1 MLTERAVK
9 DRLVLHPCLRVL
21 LVKQPVSNPRC
32 LGFILVLSYPG
43 QLHAQSP
50 AESCA
55 APLLEGGF
63 IGPELRTYSH
73 GSTLA
78 YACSAGQKPAV
89 EEGWWAT
96 SVCLNG
102 LWSHTPQCIDENTC
116 FTPDIPNAKYDE
128 SPDGLWYKEG
138 SVIWIKCHE
147 GYEHKTV
154 RATATCRKGV
164 WSALPSCERSD
175 TSCNEP
181 PRIPHAVILGK
192 YQDVFAA
199 DVEVRYECED
209 GYSVEV
215 ATTKKSIFC
224 VAGAWTR
231 AASCMVKPGPG
242 DDGDTSGGSTKPV
255 DGNIGRG
262 RGGGATGPDT
272 GDSTD
277 TATAG
282 ARTDGSSATGTRP
295 VTTSDKTGT
304 PSSPLLTDVVN
315 CGSYPKVPN
324 GDVVRTKKRS
334 LRYACNGFYKRVGP
348 ETVVCYANGT
358 WSQPPTCK
366 EAFCQINLDEYTSYN
381 FQESG
386 TLILKE
392 QETKSVRCTG
402 YYYTSQITC
411 IRGQIRVTPCCHDWS
426 HHYQRCN

>member
-1 MLTERAVK
+1 MFL
-9 DRLVLHPCLRVL
+9 
-21 LVKQPVSNPRC
+21 RC

-55 APLLEGGF
+55 APLLAGGF
-63 IGPELRTYSH
+63 LVPELRNYSH

-78 YACSAGQKPAV
+78 YACSAGHKPAV
-89 EEGWWAT
+89 KECWWAT

-102 LWSHTPQCIDENTC
+102 LWSQKPQCIDKNTC
-116 FTPDIPNAKYDE
+116 FTPDIPNAKYDK

-138 SVIWIKCHE
+138 SVIWVKCAE
-147 GYEHKTV
+147 GYKHKAV
-154 RATATCRKGV
+154 GATATCREGV
-164 WSALPSCERSD
+164 WSALPRCERSD

-181 PRIPHAVILGK
+181 PRIPHAVILDK
-192 YQDVFAA
+192 YRDVFAA

-209 GYSVEV
+209 EYSVEV

-224 VAGAWTR
+224 VAGAWTQ
-231 AASCMVKPGPG
+231 AASCMLKPGPG

-277 TATAG
+277 

-295 VTTSDKTGT
+295 VTTPDKTGT
-304 PSSPLLTDVVN
+304 PSSPLLTDVDN

-324 GDVVRTKKRS
+324 GDVVRKRETL

-348 ETVVCYANGT
+348 QDVVCYANGT

-386 TLILKE
+386 TLIVKE
-392 QETKSVRCTG
+392 RETKSVQCIWSD
-402 YYYTSQITC
+402 YTSQITC
-411 IRGQIRVTPCCHDWS
+411 KQGQIRVTPCCHYTD
-426 HHYQRCN
+426 HYNQRCN